1 MKNLVVSDG
10 VTLGAIPEPDAGS
23 GEPGEDPAVTAAH
36 NKLEEMR
43 LTDDPDSIPII
54 PSSHEKADML
64 MAYSTVPGLYLS
76 YPPRTRKGRFSL
88 FLG

>member
-1 MKNLVVSDG
+1 
-10 VTLGAIPEPDAGS
+10 
-23 GEPGEDPAVTAAH
+23 
-36 NKLEEMR
+36 MR

-76 YPPRTRKGRFSL
+76 YPPRFSL
-88 FLG
+88 LLVEGVGEGEMYTRVLEDQKLFGYISLEQLPTYVVRFLPLTGGHR